1 MTLNIYPNTE
11 TLAAAFTTDL
21 IANMPETGDFSLA
34 LSGGSTPRVL
44 FQHWAENYRDT
55 IDWSR
60 IHLYWGDE
68 RCVPPDHA
76 DSNFRMTK
84 ELLLDHI
91 EIPEGNIHRI
101 RGEAEP
107 SVEAA
112 RYGGEINSHLP
123 SEKGWPVFDHIILG
137 MGGDGHTAS
146 IFPDRMEL
154 LESEHI
160 CETAAHPESGQI
172 RVSLTGKVINA
183 ARRVSFL
190 ITGKGKAEVLKEIMS
205 RSGEYAK
212 YPSSFVEPRGAL
224 YFYLD
229 EGAASLLS

>member
-1 MTLNIYPNTE
+1 MTLTIYPNTE

-21 IANMPETGDFSLA
+21 IENMPETGDFSLA
-34 LSGGSTPRVL
+34 LSGGSTPKVL
-44 FQHWAENYRDT
+44 FQYWAEHYRDT
-55 IDWSR
+55 INWSR

-76 DSNFRMTK
+76 ESNFRMTK

-91 EIPEGNIHRI
+91 EIPAENIHRI
-101 RGEAEP
+101 QGEADP
-107 SVEAA
+107 ATEAT
-112 RYGGEINSHLP
+112 RYSEEINSHLP
-123 SEKGWPVFDHIILG
+123 TEKGWPVFDHIILG

-146 IFPDRMEL
+146 IFPDRLEL

-190 ITGKGKAEVLKEIMS
+190 ITGRGKAAVLKEIIN
-205 RSGEYAK
+205 RSGEYTK
-212 YPSSFVEPRGAL
+212 YPASFVEPSGSL